1 MSRVSR
7 PDGRA
12 RSRPRAALFAGSL
25 LTGSLLAGSLLAGC
39 RADRPG
45 DDAPSARQQGD
56 VAPAPAPPARYG
68 IGRTPLASEVKA
80 LDIDVNPRG
89 ENLPTGR
96 GSAAEGAPIFAAKC
110 AACHGAKGEG
120 LATFPKLIG
129 RDPRDFTFAQDYR
142 LVKTVGN
149 YWPYATT
156 IYDYVNRA
164 MPLTAPGSLTPH
176 EVYALT
182 AFLLAENA
190 IIPRDAVMDATSLP
204 KVKMPA
210 RDHFVPDDR
219 TGGAVFK

>member
-1 MSRVSR
+1 M
-7 PDGRA
+7 RA
-12 RSRPRAALFAGSL
+12 PTPTPSAFAPRTIAGAGVVVL
-25 LTGSLLAGSLLAGC
+25 LVAVSLLAACRSEPARDGAG
-39 RADRPG
+39 A
-45 DDAPSARQQGD
+45 AQQQGD
-56 VAPAPAPPARYG
+56 VAPTPAPPARYG
-68 IGRTPLASEVKA
+68 IGHAPVAAEVKR

-89 ENLPTGR
+89 ANLPPGR
-96 GSAAEGAPIFAAKC
+96 GTAAEGATLFAAKC

-129 RDPRDFTFAQDYR
+129 RDPRDFTFARDYR

-190 IIPRDAVMDATSLP
+190 IIPRDAVMDASSLP
-204 KVKMPA
+204 KVRMPA

-219 TGGAVFK
+219 TGGPVFR

>member
-1 MSRVSR
+1 M
-7 PDGRA
+7 
-12 RSRPRAALFAGSL
+12 RAARAPLARHAVARVAGAFMAAL
-25 LTGSLLAGSLLAGC
+25 LLGAC
-39 RADRPG
+39 RGDAAR
-45 DDAPSARQQGD
+45 DDAGVARQQGD
-56 VAPAPAPPARYG
+56 VAPTPAPPARYG
-68 IGRTPLASEVKA
+68 IGHAPAAAEVKA

-89 ENLPTGR
+89 DNLPPGR
-96 GSAAEGAPIFAAKC
+96 GTAAEGAPIFGAKC

-120 LATFPKLIG
+120 IATFPKLIG

-164 MPLTAPGSLTPH
+164 MPLTAPGSLAPR

-182 AFLLAENA
+182 AFLLAENG
-190 IIPRDAVMDATSLP
+190 IIPRDAVMDASSLP
-204 KVKMPA
+204 KVRMPA

-219 TGGAVFK
+219 TGGPVFR

>member
-1 MSRVSR
+1 M
-7 PDGRA
+7 RA
-12 RSRPRAALFAGSL
+12 SITTSLAAVAL
-25 LTGSLLAGSLLAGC
+25 LVGGC
-39 RADRPG
+39 RAEGRAGAGG
-45 DDAPSARQQGD
+45 DCAAAALPPRD
-56 VAPAPAPPARYG
+56 VAPTPAPPARYG
-68 IGRTPLASEVKA
+68 IGREAPAALVKA

-89 ENLPTGR
+89 DNLPPGR
-96 GSAAEGAPIFAAKC
+96 GTAAEGARVFAAKC

-120 LATFPKLIG
+120 LATYPKLIG
-129 RDPRDFTFAQDYR
+129 REPRDFSFAQDYR
-142 LVKTVGN
+142 LPRTVGN

-164 MPLTAPGSLTPH
+164 MPLTAPGSLTPS

-190 IIPRDAVMDATSLP
+190 IIPRDAVMDRTSLP

-219 TGGAVFK
+219 AGGAVFR

>member
-1 MSRVSR
+1 MRADARRVAAG
-7 PDGRA
+7 PALAGR
-12 RSRPRAALFAGSL
+12 RVAALLATMFMLAACRDTSRGDAG
-25 LTGSLLAGSLLAGC
+25 GVA
-39 RADRPG
+39 
-45 DDAPSARQQGD
+45 QQGD
-56 VAPAPAPPARYG
+56 AAPTPAPPARYA
-68 IGRTPLASEVKA
+68 IGHAPSAAEVKA

-89 ENLPTGR
+89 ANLPPAR
-96 GSAAEGAPIFAAKC
+96 GTAAEGAPLFAAKC

-129 RDPRDFTFAQDYR
+129 RDPRDFSFAQDYK

-182 AFLLAENA
+182 AFLLAENG
-190 IIPRDAVMDATSLP
+190 IIPRDAVMDASSLP
-204 KVKMPA
+204 KVRMPA

-219 TGGAVFK
+219 TGGPVFR